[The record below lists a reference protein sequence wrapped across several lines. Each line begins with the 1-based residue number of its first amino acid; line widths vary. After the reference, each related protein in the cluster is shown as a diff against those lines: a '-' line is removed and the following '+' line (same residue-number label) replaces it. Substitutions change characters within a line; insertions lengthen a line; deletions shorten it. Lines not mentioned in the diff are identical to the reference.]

1 MSNEPRKVEIETLKT
16 PKGDIPTVKGL
27 ETTINTVYAE
37 MASLNNHLSQI
48 NQFQTQ
54 IHQTLTEINSQLA
67 KYGKKIRGF
76 SETFADLIVL
86 LTKIES
92 QQERSRNFSK
102 KQLLIEKADLVA
114 LKEDLSKILKQLKD
128 HVTENE
134 P

>member
-48 NQFQTQ
+48 NQFQDQ
-54 IHQTLTEINSQLA
+54 IRQALVDINSQLA
-67 KYGKKIRGF
+67 KYSKKLGGL
-76 SETFADLIVL
+76 SETFADLIVI

-92 QQERSRNFSK
+92 QQEYNRDFSK
-102 KQLLIEKADLVA
+102 KQLLVEKADLVA
-114 LKEDLSKILKQLKD
+114 LKEDLSNILEQLKD